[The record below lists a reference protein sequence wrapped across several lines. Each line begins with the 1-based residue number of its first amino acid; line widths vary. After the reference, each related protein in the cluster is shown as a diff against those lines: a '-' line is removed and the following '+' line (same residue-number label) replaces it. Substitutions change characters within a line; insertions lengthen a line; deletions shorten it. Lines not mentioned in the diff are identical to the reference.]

1 MGIST
6 SLVSQQVKQTD
17 RRFYFNTENFFNY
30 SELVS
35 ERAVLNEERTVTL
48 SVQKCSWQSSV
59 KYGLHGIVLNNSI
72 ACVSGVNEE
81 WGREAK
87 NVL

>member
-35 ERAVLNEERTVTL
+35 EKAVLNEERTVIHCPYKSAAGKVQL
-48 SVQKCSWQSSV
+48 SMDFM
-59 KYGLHGIVLNNSI
+59 G
-72 ACVSGVNEE
+72 
-81 WGREAK
+81 
-87 NVL
+87 